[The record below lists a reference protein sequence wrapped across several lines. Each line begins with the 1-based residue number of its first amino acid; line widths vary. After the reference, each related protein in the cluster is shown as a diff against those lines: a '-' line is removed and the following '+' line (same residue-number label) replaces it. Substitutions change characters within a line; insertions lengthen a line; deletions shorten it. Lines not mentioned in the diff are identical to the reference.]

1 MKEET
6 RKTKKKASTFADPQD
21 WKKFMQRAASAKI
34 KVEADEK
41 LHHRVRRNDICMMM
55 GVSQEPSCTVPE
67 KRPTRNGTS
76 PFRLDEQPPI
86 KETDSGRQGLD
97 ENVLTDV

>member
-6 RKTKKKASTFADPQD
+6 RKTKKRAGTFANPQD

-55 GVSQEPSCTVPE
+55 GVSQESSYTVPE
-67 KRPTRNGTS
+67 IRPARNDTS
-76 PFRLDEQPPI
+76 SFGLDEQPPI
-86 KETDSGRQGLD
+86 KETDGGRQGLY
-97 ENVLTDV
+97 